1 MFLRMGG
8 GAKGFLKNVKNNCT
22 FLAGWLPQLKMGKV
36 HAIFALGILD
46 VRSTHH
52 ADSVDEGQEGVEVH
66 VRVAVRLCH
75 LK

>member
-1 MFLRMGG
+1 MALICVNFHPHSHQC
-8 GAKGFLKNVKNNCT
+8 F
-22 FLAGWLPQLKMGKV
+22 QLEMEKF
-36 HAIFALGILD
+36 HAIFVLSILD
-46 VRSTHH
+46 VRGTHH

>member
-1 MFLRMGG
+1 MLALRH
-8 GAKGFLKNVKNNCT
+8 T
-22 FLAGWLPQLKMGKV
+22 FGKHKHMTQKTTLCFQLEMEKF
-36 HAIFALGILD
+36 HAIFVLSILD
-46 VRSTHH
+46 VRGTHH

>member
-1 MFLRMGG
+1 M
-8 GAKGFLKNVKNNCT
+8 
-22 FLAGWLPQLKMGKV
+22 KMGKV
-36 HAIFALGILD
+36 YAIFALGILD

-75 LK
+75 LI